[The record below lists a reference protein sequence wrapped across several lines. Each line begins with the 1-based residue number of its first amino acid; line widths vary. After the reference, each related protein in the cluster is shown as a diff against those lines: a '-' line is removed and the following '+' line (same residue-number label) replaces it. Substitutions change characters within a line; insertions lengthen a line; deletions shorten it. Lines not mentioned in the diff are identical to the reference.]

1 MGFHGY
7 WVLGVVPD
15 EVAARVDHWARR
27 PETAAGELVWWRER
41 LAARTEWLRRLR
53 GGGAWRGDD
62 ALTLAG
68 VFDGWRGGSAEG
80 ADELRWTLL
89 GLLEGCTEEERCSI
103 GAARAYP
110 FDALA
115 FALGPEGV
123 ERMPGWG
130 GEFALDAAGVREQ
143 RPVVER
149 LLAGADA
156 GRADAWLS
164 VMGNEDGGGTV
175 AELFAGP
182 VRVLRAAE
190 RLGAGAVGVVL
201 EF

>member
-15 EVAARVDHWARR
+15 EVAAGAGHWARR
-27 PETAAGELVWWRER
+27 PETAVGELAWWRER
-41 LAARTEWLRRLR
+41 LAARTEWLRRLP
-53 GGGAWRGDD
+53 GGGAWRGDN

-68 VFDGWRGGSAEG
+68 VFDGWRS
-80 ADELRWTLL
+80 DEPESVDQVRWELL
-89 GLLEGCTEEERCSI
+89 GLLEGCAEEERCAI
-103 GAARAYP
+103 GASKAYP

-115 FALGPEGV
+115 FALGPEAV
-123 ERMPGWG
+123 ERLPGWG
-130 GEFALDAAGVREQ
+130 GEFVLAAAGVREQ
-143 RPVVER
+143 RPVVEG
-149 LLAGADA
+149 LLAGAEA
-156 GRADAWLS
+156 GRAEAWLS

-190 RLGAGAVGVVL
+190 SAGAGAVGLVL